1 MHEIEVGFFCCCCSF
16 QYLPGV
22 TCLYQLG
29 IFISFSFKGI
39 YFVKAKRFDCM
50 SSSKSCFQ
58 LLKSHDKRSLLIE
71 VEFFESVIHNRNSGN
86 LLRKIKISSKIYEI
100 EKGKMSLFFINQA
113 TYLEDSRPFV
123 PLSDVEFGTFPA
135 FQETKAVTNSELD
148 AE

>member
-1 MHEIEVGFFCCCCSF
+1 
-16 QYLPGV
+16 
-22 TCLYQLG
+22 
-29 IFISFSFKGI
+29 
-39 YFVKAKRFDCM
+39 M

-100 EKGKMSLFFINQA
+100 EKGKMSFIFINQA

-123 PLSDVEFGTFPA
+123 SLSDVEKSGTFPA

-148 AE
+148 AK